1 MVSIR
6 GNSVKVTD
14 INSSSV
20 GMIEINICYLIAMTS
35 NELDKLKKIITS
47 TIGELQK
54 SNLYLEEATQPIA
67 PSVALGRLTR
77 MEAIGE
83 KSVNEARHIKVKQ
96 RLERL
101 ENALKRMVDGSYGT
115 CIRCGKNIPFARLSA
130 VPESLICVPC
140 AEKKKC

>member
-1 MVSIR
+1 
-6 GNSVKVTD
+6 
-14 INSSSV
+14 
-20 GMIEINICYLIAMTS
+20 MTQR
-35 NELDKLKKIITS
+35 ELDKLRKLITS
-47 TIGELQK
+47 TITELQE
-54 SNLYLEEATQPIA
+54 SDIYLEEATQPIA

-101 ENALKRMVDGSYGT
+101 GNALNRIDEGSYGR
-115 CIRCGKNIPFARLSA
+115 CIRCGNEIPFGRLSA

-140 AEKKKC
+140 AEKKKR